1 MCIFLGP
8 SFEDYNSIEQEGG
21 KVPVEKTLQ
30 VRTAGPM
37 FLMAVSFP
45 VVLSMT
51 RKIKAS
57 FLEEVAHGWDLRDIG
72 LEKPSPLF
80 EVDWYVH

>member
-1 MCIFLGP
+1 
-8 SFEDYNSIEQEGG
+8 
-21 KVPVEKTLQ
+21 
-30 VRTAGPM
+30 M